1 MKITVKNKIKLIREE
16 RNIRQNEMAEALNV
30 SRQTMTAIENHKYNP
45 SLELSL
51 KIANYFDLKVE
62 DIFELKGGEW
72 NGYYFWYY
80 KYVDTFTS

>member
-51 KIANYFDLKVE
+51 KIASYFNLKVE
-62 DIFELKGGEW
+62 DIFELKGGE
-72 NGYYFWYY
+72 
-80 KYVDTFTS
+80 